1 MWFKESGVTKVLS
14 DIEQVVERMIYNMIN
29 QKYDKD
35 HFY

>member
-1 MWFKESGVTKVLS
+1 MWFKESGMTKVLS

>member
-1 MWFKESGVTKVLS
+1 MTKVLS

>member
-1 MWFKESGVTKVLS
+1 MWFKESGMTKVLS
-14 DIEQVVERMIYNMIN
+14 DIEQVVGRMIYNMIN